1 VKPHFFK
8 NTGEFRKWL
17 EKNHTT
23 EKELIVGYHRVDTGK
38 PSMTWSESVDQAL
51 CFGWIDGIR
60 RKIDDERFCIRFT
73 PRRPGS
79 NWSKLNISK
88 VEELKKQ
95 GLMTRAGL
103 DLYENRKDTSV
114 ERYSYENQPAEF
126 PPDME
131 KLFRNNKSAWDFFE
145 KQPPS
150 YRKVRIY
157 WVISAKHDD
166 TKLNRLNKLISSS
179 EKGERLF

>member
-1 VKPHFFK
+1 MQPHFFK

-23 EKELIVGYHRVDTGK
+23 EKELIVGYYRKETGK

-60 RKIDDERFCIRFT
+60 RKLDNESFSIRFT
-73 PRRPGS
+73 PRRPDS
-79 NWSKLNISK
+79 NWSRVNINK
-88 VEELKKQ
+88 VEELQKA
-95 GLMTRAGL
+95 GLMTPEGMEL
-103 DLYENRKDTSV
+103 FNKRKDKSG
-114 ERYSYENQPAEF
+114 ERYSYENQPAQF
-126 PPDME
+126 PPEME
-131 KLFRNNKSAWDFFE
+131 KLFRKNKAAWGFFE

-150 YRKVRIY
+150 YKKVRIY
-157 WVISAKHDD
+157 WVISAKQEE
-166 TKLNRLNKLISSS
+166 TKLNRLNKLIVAS